1 MSENFIDTIVIGAGV
16 VGLAIAR
23 KFALSK
29 RDVLVVEE
37 QSTFGT
43 ITSTRNS
50 GVIHA
55 GVYYEKDSLKSK
67 LCPVGN
73 RLLYEYCERH
83 KIPHINTGK
92 FIVSSGKDESKK
104 LQQIIDQSE
113 DSEIEGIRFVSKEHV
128 KNKESLIE
136 CTEALYVPSTG
147 IIDQNA
153 LMRSYLGEI
162 EDNSGSIAFNSKFLR
177 SEIVNGCYVSKILSD
192 SEEIEI
198 KSNTLINAAGLYA
211 QDISKVIES
220 LDQKTIPK
228 VYFAKGSYFD
238 TGKNLNIK
246 HLIYP
251 VPNEASLGLHL
262 GLDLGMQVR
271 FGPDVE
277 WINEINYDVNKDRL
291 DIFYKGIQK
300 YLPSIDQSILKPGYS
315 GIRPKLKNKGEGK
328 SDFLIQGPKEHNVN
342 NLVNLYGIE
351 SPGLTSSLSIANYV
365 YDLLH

>member
-1 MSENFIDTIVIGAGV
+1 MTENFIDTVVIGAGV

-23 KFALSK
+23 KFALSNK
-29 RDVLVVEE
+29 DVLVVEE

-55 GVYYEKDSLKSK
+55 GVYYDKDSLKSK

-73 RLLYEYCERH
+73 RLLYDYCDQH

-92 FIVSSGKDESKK
+92 FIVSSSADESKE
-104 LQQIIDQSE
+104 LQKIIDQSE
-113 DSEIEGIRFVSKEHV
+113 ESEIEGIRFVSKEYV
-128 KNKESLIE
+128 RSKEPLIE

-162 EDNSGSIAFNSKFLR
+162 EENSGSIAFNSKFLR
-177 SEIVNGCYVSKILSD
+177 SEIVNGCYLSKILSEG
-192 SEEIEI
+192 EEIEI
-198 KSNTLINAAGLYA
+198 RSNILINAAGLYA
-211 QDISKVIES
+211 QGISKRIES
-220 LDQKTIPK
+220 LDQETIPK
-228 VYFAKGSYFD
+228 IYYAKGNYFD
-238 TGKNLNIK
+238 TGRNLNIK
-246 HLIYP
+246 HLVYP

-277 WINEINYDVNKDRL
+277 WINEINYDVNNDRL

-300 YLPSIDQSILKPGYS
+300 YLPSIDRSILKPGYS

-328 SDFLIQGPKEHNVN
+328 SDFLIQGPQEHNVN

>member
-1 MSENFIDTIVIGAGV
+1 MTENFIDTVVIGAGV

-23 KFALSK
+23 EFALNK
-29 RDVLVVEE
+29 QDVLVVEE

-55 GVYYEKDSLKSK
+55 GVYYDKGSLKSK
-67 LCPVGN
+67 LCPIGN
-73 RLLYEYCERH
+73 RLLYDYCEEH

-92 FIVSSGKDESKK
+92 FIVSSSIDETNE
-104 LQQIIDQSE
+104 LQKIRDQSAE
-113 DSEIEGIRFVSKEHV
+113 SGIEGVRFVSKEYV
-128 KNKESLIE
+128 KSKEPLIA

-162 EDNSGSIAFNSKFLR
+162 EENSGSIAFNSKFLK
-177 SEIVNGCYVSKILSD
+177 SEIVNGCFVSKILSEND
-192 SEEIEI
+192 EIEI
-198 KSNTLINAAGLYA
+198 KSNTIINAAGLYA
-211 QDISKVIES
+211 QDIAKGIES
-220 LDQKTIPK
+220 LDKETIPK
-228 VYFAKGSYFD
+228 IYFAKGNYFD
-238 TGKNLNIK
+238 TGKNLDIK

-277 WINEINYDVNKDRL
+277 WINTINYDVNNDRL

-300 YLPSIDQSILKPGYS
+300 YLPSIERSILKPGYS

-328 SDFLIQGPKEHNVN
+328 SDFLIQGPKEHNLD
-342 NLVNLYGIE
+342 NLVNLYGLE

>member
-1 MSENFIDTIVIGAGV
+1 MPDNFVDTVVIGAGV

-29 RDVLVVEE
+29 RDVLVIEE

-55 GVYYEKDSLKSK
+55 GVYYDKDSLKSK
-67 LCPVGN
+67 LCPIGN
-73 RLLYEYCERH
+73 RLLYEYCD
-83 KIPHINTGK
+83 KYQIPHINTGK
-92 FIVSSGKDESKK
+92 FIVATSSDESKE
-104 LQQIIDQSE
+104 LQNILDQSQ
-113 DSEIEGIRFVSKEHV
+113 DSGVEGIKFVSKEYV
-128 KNKESLIE
+128 KDKEPLIE
-136 CTEALYVPSTG
+136 CVEALYVPTTG
-147 IIDQNA
+147 IIDQSA
-153 LMRSYLGEI
+153 LMRSYIGEI
-162 EDNSGSIAFNSKFLR
+162 EDKGGSISFNSKFLK
-177 SEIVNGCYVSKILSD
+177 SETVNGIFQSKILCD
-192 SEEIEI
+192 EEEIEI
-198 KSNTLINAAGLYA
+198 NSNNLINAAGLYA
-211 QDISKVIES
+211 GEISQGIKS
-220 LDQKTIPK
+220 LKQETIPNI
-228 VYFAKGSYFD
+228 YYAKGNYFD
-238 TGKNLNIK
+238 TGRNLNIK

-277 WINEINYDVNKDRL
+277 WIDEINYDVSDSRL
-291 DIFYKGIQK
+291 DIFYRGIKK
-300 YLPSIDQSILKPGYS
+300 YLPSIDKSLLKPGYS
-315 GIRPKLKNKGEGK
+315 GIRPKLKNKGQGK
-328 SDFLIQGPKEHNVN
+328 SDFLIQGTKEHNIN

>member
-1 MSENFIDTIVIGAGV
+1 MSENFIDTVVIGAGV

-23 KFALSK
+23 KFALRK
-29 RDVLVVEE
+29 KDVLVIEE

-55 GVYYEKDSLKSK
+55 GVYYDKGSLKSK

-73 RLLYEYCERH
+73 RLLYDYCERH

-92 FIVSSGKDESKK
+92 FIVSSSNDESKE
-104 LQQIIDQSE
+104 LQKIIDQSKE
-113 DSEIEGIRFVSKEHV
+113 SEIKGIRFVSKEHV
-128 KNKESLIE
+128 KSKEPLIE

-162 EDNSGSIAFNSKFLR
+162 EENGGSVAFNSKFLR
-177 SEIVNGCYVSKILSD
+177 SETVSGCFVSKILSE
-192 SEEIEI
+192 SEEINI
-198 KSNTLINAAGLYA
+198 KSNTIINAAGLYA
-211 QDISKVIES
+211 QDIAKGIES
-220 LDQKTIPK
+220 LDEETIPK
-228 VYFAKGSYFD
+228 IYFAKGNYFD

-251 VPNEASLGLHL
+251 VPDEASLGLHL

-277 WINEINYDVNKDRL
+277 WINTINYDVNSDRL
-291 DIFYKGIQK
+291 DFFYKGIQK
-300 YLPSIDQSILKPGYS
+300 YLPSIKRSMLKPGYS

-328 SDFLIQGPKEHNVN
+328 SDFLIQGPKEHSVN